1 MIRVLLSLVCI
12 VSVAYPILA
21 QSADSLIISGR
32 QMLQAGENANDL
44 DAMYAARA
52 TFERA
57 LADTGLSAWGHY
69 YIALAD
75 YRIAGLLGEKNKDQ
89 ASEHLKVAVEHLEK
103 ATEIDP
109 EAAEAYALL
118 SSAYGLQIGLSPMK
132 SMLLGPRV
140 GKASQKAEQ
149 LAPDN
154 PRVVLSAAISDFN
167 TPKMFGGSK
176 EKGLQGFQRA
186 AELFAQ
192 EEPTDPIQPVWGHRE
207 AYAWLGIAY
216 QDRGELESART
227 AFEKALEVDP
237 DFGWVK
243 YGLLPAL
250 EKANS
255 SDAP

>member
-1 MIRVLLSLVCI
+1 MLRFLLSLAFI
-12 VSVAYPILA
+12 FSITYPTFA
-21 QSADSLIISGR
+21 QPADSLIVSGR

-57 LADTGLSAWGHY
+57 LADTGLVAWGHY

-75 YRIAGLLGEKNKDQ
+75 YRIAGLLEGESKDP
-89 ASEHLKVAVEHLEK
+89 SEHLNAAVEHLKK

-109 EAAEAYALL
+109 QSAEAHALL
-118 SSAYGLQIGLSPMK
+118 SSVYGWQIGLSPMK
-132 SMLLGPRV
+132 TMILGPKV
-140 GKASQKAEQ
+140 GKASQKAKK

-167 TPKMFGGSK
+167 TPEMFGGSK

-192 EEPTDPIQPVWGHRE
+192 EEPTDPVQPVWGHRE

-216 QDRGELESART
+216 QNQGELESARA
-227 AFEKALEVDP
+227 AFEKALAIDP

-243 YGLLPAL
+243 YWLLPGL

-255 SDAP
+255 PDAP